1 MKKISELNLPED
13 IYYSEDHEWVKL
25 EGKVARIGISDY
37 AQDQMG
43 DITFVEVPEVGD
55 TFEEG
60 EQFGSVESTKAVSEM
75 LLPVSGEVVAVNK
88 DLEDSPG
95 LINEDPYGRGWIIE
109 IRPDD
114 ADDIDSLLT
123 KEDYLKLLEG
133 TE

>member
-1 MKKISELNLPED
+1 MKKISELNLPND

-25 EGKVARIGISDY
+25 AGKVARIGISDY

-109 IRPDD
+109 IRPVD